1 MLVTCLKIIAARCG
15 KSIKPLPDSRTGLQ
29 GNKIPKTAAA
39 NNLLQG
45 ETHLAAT
52 DGVHSVHSRQQQ
64 AHQAP
69 WQSFLSAWMDAYSR
83 QAREVPRR
91 PAGQQAYS
99 KPRKNSGNTQQSQ
112 ARLAARS
119 QHLAPTSPHATVSF
133 RELF

>member
-1 MLVTCLKIIAARCG
+1 M
-15 KSIKPLPDSRTGLQ
+15 KPLPDSRAGLQ

-52 DGVHSVHSRQQQ
+52 DGVHSVHSVHSRQQQ
-64 AHQAP
+64 THQPP

-83 QAREVPRR
+83 QARGVPRR

-119 QHLAPTSPHATVSF
+119 QHLAPTSPHATASF
-133 RELF
+133 KELF